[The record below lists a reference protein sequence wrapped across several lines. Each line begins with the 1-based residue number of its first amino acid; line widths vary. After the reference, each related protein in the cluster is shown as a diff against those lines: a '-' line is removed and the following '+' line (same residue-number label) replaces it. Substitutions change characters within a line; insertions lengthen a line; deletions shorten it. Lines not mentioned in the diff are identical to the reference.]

1 MDFILFSFIKLIFS
15 FSAVRPSIHP
25 SIHPSPLLEMKS
37 CESNSRALAHQLIR
51 QFPFVVRDI
60 GARNTSL
67 KTVQLNVSVLP
78 FFFFLVLSTLNDF
91 ALEIEHQS
99 MSFCAANN
107 VVEFVFNSF
116 FFKVILKL
124 FFHFQWFCTENIISI

>member
-1 MDFILFSFIKLIFS
+1 M
-15 FSAVRPSIHP
+15 
-25 SIHPSPLLEMKS
+25 
-37 CESNSRALAHQLIR
+37 C
-51 QFPFVVRDI
+51 PFY
-60 GARNTSL
+60 L
-67 KTVQLNVSVLP
+67 

-124 FFHFQWFCTENIISI
+124 FFHNGFALKI

>member
-15 FSAVRPSIHP
+15 FSAVRP

-67 KTVQLNVSVLP
+67 QTVQLNVSVLP
-78 FFFFLVLSTLNDF
+78 FFFFFALSTLNDF

-124 FFHFQWFCTENIISI
+124 FFHFQ